1 MGTPRRPSR
10 ATPRCATAAVAALA
24 LAALTGC
31 SPPANPR
38 PAGSTPAAAEP
49 ALTVE
54 VNQSRDQYGRQGIE
68 LLITN
73 TTDSPV
79 TVSDARLS
87 TSLFQQDIRWD
98 SAGGVVVVPPHQ
110 TKIRTATLPTASC
123 PEPGQATSSAPAAVT
138 TATLTLPA
146 ADATAPATVPPA
158 PAPTPTPTSIALEAT
173 DPLGILARNNAELC
187 LSAAAA
193 AVADLALA
201 PDLAVAPDLRTA
213 VVHLLVDPAGGARG
227 SGRLTLERFEG
238 TTLLAEASADPW
250 PVDTVVR
257 AGDAPFVMNLRLRPA
272 RCDAHAVAEDK
283 VGTLLPV
290 RVAVG
295 MRSGQLKFVAGAT
308 LRSQLYEF
316 VTKACAAG

>member
-10 ATPRCATAAVAALA
+10 GTPRCATAAVAGLA
-24 LAALTGC
+24 LAALTAC
-31 SPPANPR
+31 SPPANPT
-38 PAGSTPAAAEP
+38 PAWSTPAAAEP

-54 VNQSRDQYGRQGIE
+54 VNQSRDQYGRHGIE

-73 TTDSPV
+73 STDSPV

-110 TKIRTATLPTASC
+110 AKIRTAMLPTAAC
-123 PEPGQATSSAPAAVT
+123 PEPGRPTSSGPAAVA

-146 ADATAPATVPPA
+146 ADATAPATVPPTTA
-158 PAPTPTPTSIALEAT
+158 PTPTSIALEAT

-257 AGDAPFVMNLRLRPA
+257 AGAAPFVMNLRLRPA

-295 MRSGQLKFVAGAT
+295 MRSGQLKLVAGAT
-308 LRSQLYEF
+308 LRGQLYDF